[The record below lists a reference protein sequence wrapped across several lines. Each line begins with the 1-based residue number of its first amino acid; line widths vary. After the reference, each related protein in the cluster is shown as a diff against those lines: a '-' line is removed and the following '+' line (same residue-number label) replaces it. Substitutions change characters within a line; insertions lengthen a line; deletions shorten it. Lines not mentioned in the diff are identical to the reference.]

1 MAAELGVEDHT
12 HLEELLK
19 RKTQNIPKHMIPG
32 LSVNRILQTPQALR
46 MPIIPLDLQ
55 LPFLLRNRAEIERY
69 ALRPI
74 KDAGKQALDITRAIF
89 FYQLDE
95 VHQFQR
101 YHDKSRWN
109 FGILTA
115 LLSISDPSNTSPEHA
130 QANGAQKISP
140 AGRRFMSSYL
150 AAALERQNTPMVFDK
165 REDFIR
171 RWKDSR
177 WDLFA
182 RFATAQKKLLKKE
195 MVRLKRMWEDELD
208 KAIKEMGRDQYNS
221 TVAPFVGCIV
231 PGRKDQG
238 LSDRRSEKEDV
249 TSSSLKR
256 SEIQQ
261 EQTKELLDALREP
274 LSDDRHQDYQ
284 DEDAM
289 TPVDVRHAIDAMQRV
304 RPTQILPVLLRH
316 FPGKELS
323 KQTGAAG
330 QG

>member
-74 KDAGKQALDITRAIF
+74 KDSGKQALDITRAIF

-140 AGRRFMSSYL
+140 AGRRFMASYL

-208 KAIKEMGRDQYNS
+208 KTIKEMGRD
-221 TVAPFVGCIV
+221 
-231 PGRKDQG
+231 
-238 LSDRRSEKEDV
+238 
-249 TSSSLKR
+249 
-256 SEIQQ
+256 
-261 EQTKELLDALREP
+261 
-274 LSDDRHQDYQ
+274 
-284 DEDAM
+284 
-289 TPVDVRHAIDAMQRV
+289 
-304 RPTQILPVLLRH
+304 
-316 FPGKELS
+316 
-323 KQTGAAG
+323 
-330 QG
+330 